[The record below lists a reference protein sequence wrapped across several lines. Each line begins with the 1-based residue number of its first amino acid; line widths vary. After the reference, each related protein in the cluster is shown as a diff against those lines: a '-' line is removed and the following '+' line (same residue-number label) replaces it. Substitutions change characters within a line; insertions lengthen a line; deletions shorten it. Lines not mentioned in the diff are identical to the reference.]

1 MHIFAHTISLDK
13 NFQLLTL
20 DLGKQTGWAIL
31 KDGVIQSGSESFH
44 GSRFSGGGMHFL
56 NFRRWLN
63 EMRERFSDIE
73 AVYFEEVRRHLGT
86 DAAHCYGGFLAHL
99 TAWCEE
105 NNIPYQGVPVKT
117 IKRFIT
123 GKGNANKSEVIE
135 AVRGKGFFPQDDNE
149 ADALALM
156 FYVNNF
162 SKDFNMLNI
171 P

>member
-1 MHIFAHTISLDK
+1 MSI
-13 NFQLLTL
+13 LTL

-31 KDGVIQSGSESFH
+31 TDGVIQSGSKNFH

-123 GKGNANKSEVIE
+123 GKGNASKSEVIE

-162 SKDFNMLNI
+162 SKDFNMLDNT
-171 P
+171 

>member
-1 MHIFAHTISLDK
+1 M
-13 NFQLLTL
+13 LTL

-31 KDGVIQSGSESFH
+31 IDGVIQSGSESFH
-44 GSRFSGGGMHFL
+44 GNRFSGGGMHFL

-73 AVYFEEVRRHLGT
+73 AVYFEEVRRHLET

-105 NNIPYQGVPVKT
+105 SNIPYQGVPVKT

-135 AVRGKGFFPQDDNE
+135 AVKGKGFFPQDDNE

-162 SKDFNMLNI
+162 SKDFNMLDNT
-171 P
+171 

>member
-1 MHIFAHTISLDK
+1 MSI
-13 NFQLLTL
+13 LTL
-20 DLGKQTGWAIL
+20 DLGKQTGWAIFT
-31 KDGVIQSGSESFH
+31 DGVIQSGSKNFH

-56 NFRRWLN
+56 SFRNWLN
-63 EMRERFSDIE
+63 SLQDIS

-86 DAAHCYGGFLAHL
+86 DAAHCYGGFLAIL
-99 TAWCEE
+99 AAWCEGGK
-105 NNIPYQGVPVKT
+105 IPYKGVPVKT

-123 GKGNANKSEVIE
+123 GKGNASKSEVIE
-135 AVRGKGFFPQDDNE
+135 AIREKGLSPRDDNE

-156 FYVNNF
+156 FCVNNF

>member
-1 MHIFAHTISLDK
+1 MSI
-13 NFQLLTL
+13 LTL
-20 DLGKQTGWAIL
+20 DLGKQTGWAML
-31 KDGVIQSGSESFH
+31 TDGVIQSGSENFH

-123 GKGNANKSEVIE
+123 GKGNASKSEVIE
-135 AVRGKGFFPQDDNE
+135 AVKGKGFIPQDDNE
-149 ADALALM
+149 GDALALM

-162 SKDFNMLNI
+162 SKDFNMLDNT
-171 P
+171 

>member
-1 MHIFAHTISLDK
+1 MSI
-13 NFQLLTL
+13 LTL
-20 DLGKQTGWAIL
+20 DLGKQTGWAML
-31 KDGVIQSGSESFH
+31 TDGVIQSGSENFH

-86 DAAHCYGGFLAHL
+86 DAAHCYGDFLAHL

-123 GKGNANKSEVIE
+123 GKGNASKSEVIE
-135 AVRGKGFFPQDDNE
+135 AVKGKGFIPQDDNE
-149 ADALALM
+149 GDALALM

-162 SKDFNMLNI
+162 SKDFNMLDNT
-171 P
+171 